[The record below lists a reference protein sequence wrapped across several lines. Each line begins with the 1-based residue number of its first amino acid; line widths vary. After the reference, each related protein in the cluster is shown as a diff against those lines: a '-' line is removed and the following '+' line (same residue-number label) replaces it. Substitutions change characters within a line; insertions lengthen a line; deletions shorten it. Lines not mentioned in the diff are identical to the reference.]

1 MRLFN
6 TAFENSLH
14 ALILLDIY
22 ENAASADMLV
32 YMDFITVYAK
42 SFDIGDKNING
53 DNGYKYGELS
63 SKRRNIKNS
72 LKRLVLDGMIKAEH
86 TDDGMKYII
95 TQLGKDYVNTLDS
108 DYAENY
114 REQAMLVAVELLG
127 ICEAELGAFI
137 KENSKSE
144 RGKQI

>member
-22 ENAASADMLV
+22 ENAVSADMLV

-53 DNGYKYGELS
+53 DNGYKYVERTS
-63 SKRRNIKNS
+63 RRRIKKKA
-72 LKRLVLDGMIKAEH
+72 LERLVVDGRIEPEK

-95 TQLGKDYVNTLDS
+95 TQLGKD
-108 DYAENY
+108 
-114 REQAMLVAVELLG
+114 
-127 ICEAELGAFI
+127 
-137 KENSKSE
+137 
-144 RGKQI
+144 